1 MTSGPQSSCIP
12 LRSPL
17 RREGNARQGAAAF
30 TPRKPPRPHTPMASC
45 TAQQALA
52 DLVISVVYE
61 SAPHPSARRHRAF

>member
-1 MTSGPQSSCIP
+1 MTSGPQASRIP

-30 TPRKPPRPHTPMASC
+30 TPRKPPRSHTPMASC
-45 TAQQALA
+45 TGQRARA
-52 DLVISVVYE
+52 DLFTSMVYE